1 MTCIMFNPAYC
12 THRFAFPVVPGVLG
26 SIVVSHIRAPD
37 NCLAQRVWYLLS
49 DFQINAHFILK
60 KCVPLNNSAVFFT
73 YYLEIDVGF

>member
-49 DFQINAHFILK
+49 DCTFYFEKVCSIEEFCSILHI
-60 KCVPLNNSAVFFT
+60 LFGN
-73 YYLEIDVGF
+73 